1 MKINLSNSSRISPR
15 DRKIRIQRYR
25 IKPRNLDNFSLQ
37 NSNFSST
44 KISIL
49 YLKVASPLSSGL
61 RFSLS
66 TPSGLCGL
74 SSTRAMPIL
83 AKTVDPMILLPS
95 IRSTSGPS
103 APHSSFRACGP
114 SSSRSRRST
123 TRPCQLAPR
132 VYTASDVDPSSIS
145 PISTGLSGPTTL
157 FSSSSPA
164 TFTTILS

>member
-1 MKINLSNSSRISPR
+1 MKINFSNSSRISPR

-95 IRSTSGPS
+95 IGSTSGPS
-103 APHSSFRACGP
+103 APHLSFRACGP

-123 TRPCQLAPR
+123 TLARLAPR
-132 VYTASDVDPSSIS
+132 VYTASGVDPSSIS